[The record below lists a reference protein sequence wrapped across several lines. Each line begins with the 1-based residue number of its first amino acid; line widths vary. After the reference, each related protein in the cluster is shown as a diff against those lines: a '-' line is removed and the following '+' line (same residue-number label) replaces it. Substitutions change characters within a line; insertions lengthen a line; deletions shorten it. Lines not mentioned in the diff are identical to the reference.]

1 MRGMRSRLLR
11 PKSMPLNTLVN
22 ARDGSS
28 RVVLSEPS
36 GSYAEVFTL
45 SILFIYLV
53 TMRLICLLC

>member
-1 MRGMRSRLLR
+1 
-11 PKSMPLNTLVN
+11 MPLNTVVN

-45 SILFIYLV
+45 SIYLFI
-53 TMRLICLLC
+53 

>member
-1 MRGMRSRLLR
+1 MRGIRSRLLR
-11 PKSMPLNTLVN
+11 PKSMPLNTVVN

-45 SILFIYLV
+45 SIYLFI
-53 TMRLICLLC
+53 